1 MTFNPMYLFYILVFP
16 GFLFT
21 SFAGLLLAGIDRKVL
36 AHMQKRIGPPIT
48 QPFYDFMKLMGKETI
63 VPDAAPK
70 AVFLGAPVIGL
81 ISLFVTALLIPFAGL
96 TPFYGIAD
104 IIVLI
109 YLLTIPAVA
118 IIIGGAASGSPFSGV
133 GISREMVTIV
143 SYELPLILVLLTVG
157 KKAGMALT
165 GGMTFSLI
173 DISAYQAQNGMMI
186 THWAMIP
193 AAIAFLLII
202 PGEVGTQ
209 PFDVAEAETE
219 ICEGTMA
226 EYSGA
231 PLALFELSHSI
242 KMFIMT
248 ALFTALFLQ
257 GWTTG
262 IVALDAVIDLA
273 ICILLTII
281 TMTLPH
287 ASAARLKV
295 EWLFRF
301 YWQIVAGLALISLI
315 LVWLGL

>member
-231 PLALFELSHSI
+231 PLALFELSHSV

>member
-1 MTFNPMYLFYILVFP
+1 
-16 GFLFT
+16 
-21 SFAGLLLAGIDRKVL
+21 
-36 AHMQKRIGPPIT
+36 
-48 QPFYDFMKLMGKETI
+48 
-63 VPDAAPK
+63 
-70 AVFLGAPVIGL
+70 
-81 ISLFVTALLIPFAGL
+81 VTALLIPFAGL

>member
-1 MTFNPMYLFYILVFP
+1 MKAIPIYIYIIYILLFP
-16 GFLFT
+16 W
-21 SFAGLLLAGIDRKVL
+21 FAGAMGLLLAGIDRKVL
-36 AHMQKRIGPPIT
+36 AHMQRRIGPPII

-63 VPDAAPK
+63 VPDNASRAA
-70 AVFLGAPVIGL
+70 FLSAPVVGVVSL
-81 ISLFVTALLIPFAGL
+81 LVTSLFIPFAG
-96 TPFYGIAD
+96 FYFPDTAD

-118 IIIGGAASGSPFSGV
+118 IIIGGAASGSPFAGI
-133 GISREMVTIV
+133 GISREMVALI
-143 SYELPLILVLLTVG
+143 SYELPLIMVFLTVG
-157 KKAGMALT
+157 KKAAMD
-165 GGMTFSLI
+165 GGMTFSMAAILE
-173 DISAYQAQNGMMI
+173 YQTKSGMMI

-231 PLALFELSHSI
+231 PLAIFELSHAI

-248 ALFTALFLQ
+248 ALFTALFLS

-262 IVALDAVIDLA
+262 FWLLDAVIVIA
-273 ICILLTII
+273 ICIVVTVIS
-281 TMTLPH
+281 MTLPH

-295 EWLFRF
+295 EWLFRY
-301 YWQIVAGLALISLI
+301 YWQVVAGLALVSLI

>member
-1 MTFNPMYLFYILVFP
+1 MKKADKVKKIITICSLTVFLVL
-16 GFLFT
+16 GCVC
-21 SFAGLLLAGIDRKVL
+21 AVC
-36 AHMQKRIGPPIT
+36 
-48 QPFYDFMKLMGKETI
+48 MKLMGKETI

-231 PLALFELSHSI
+231 PLALFELSHSV
-242 KMFIMT
+242 KMFIMIDR
-248 ALFTALFLQ
+248 FLEEMK
-257 GWTTG
+257 TDATVVATG
-262 IVALDAVIDLA
+262 GLA
-273 ICILLTII
+273 GLIIPYCRHRILLDRELMLT
-281 TMTLPH
+281 
-287 ASAARLKV
+287 
-295 EWLFRF
+295 
-301 YWQIVAGLALISLI
+301 GLLDIYEKN
-315 LVWLGL
+315 VKTGKR

>member
-1 MTFNPMYLFYILVFP
+1 MYLFYILVFP